1 MPSDDSFDAYIFDA
15 LRSTGTV
22 RAAPTRRSLA
32 TGTAVRPR
40 LVGGPPPSAVS
51 RRASVVARTQTFD
64 DEDTVPD
71 AFVANDLSDLD
82 ERGVRR
88 SR

>member
-1 MPSDDSFDAYIFDA
+1 MDSDDSFDAYIFDA

-22 RAAPTRRSLA
+22 RAAPTRRNLA
-32 TGTAVRPR
+32 SGTAVRPR
-40 LVGGPPPSAVS
+40 LVGAAPPSVA
-51 RRASVVARTQTFD
+51 RRTPSVVARTPTFD
-64 DEDTVPD
+64 EEDTIPD
-71 AFVANDLSDLD
+71 AFVGNDLSDLD